1 MGAICFLIFCSY
13 ALGFWYGAKL
23 VREENFSVGGIL
35 ITSAI
40 SIKNPNGIKKD
51 DLNGDVTFS
60 DVRFAYPSRSDVPV
74 LNGLLFT
81 AQRGQTTALVGSSGC
96 GKVNASII

>member
-1 MGAICFLIFCSY
+1 
-13 ALGFWYGAKL
+13 
-23 VREENFSVGGIL
+23 
-35 ITSAI
+35 
-40 SIKNPNGIKKD
+40 KD